1 MAKQKKSQ
9 RGIVPVS
16 SRDRGTGTATA
27 TRAPFRLGA
36 AGIVALALVVLLIL
50 IMIAI
55 PLRNYFQQR
64 SEIAQTQASIE
75 VRERQIEQL
84 SADLERYE
92 SEAYIREQARLRLGV
107 IEPGETA
114 FRIVDP
120 ALSGGATLTS
130 DGTETEPPG
139 LWYENLWD
147 SVTTPELLEAD
158 DELPAPEPPAD
169 PPPEMIPEAQ

>member
-1 MAKQKKSQ
+1 MAKQKKSH

-16 SRDRGTGTATA
+16 SRDRGTETATA

-36 AGIVALALVVLLIL
+36 AGIVALAVVVLLIL

-75 VRERQIEQL
+75 AKQRQVEQL
-84 SADLERYE
+84 SADLDRYE

-120 ALSGGATLTS
+120 ALESDTTLTS
-130 DGTETEPPG
+130 DGAETEPPG

-147 SVTTPELLEAD
+147 AVTTPEALEVEE
-158 DELPAPEPPAD
+158 ELPAPENLQPPVAEV
-169 PPPEMIPEAQ
+169 PEQP